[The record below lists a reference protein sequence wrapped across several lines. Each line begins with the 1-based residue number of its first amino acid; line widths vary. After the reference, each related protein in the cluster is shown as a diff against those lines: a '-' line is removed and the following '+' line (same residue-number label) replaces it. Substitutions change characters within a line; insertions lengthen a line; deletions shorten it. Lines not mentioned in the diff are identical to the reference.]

1 MGTDVTVHA
10 RLDAAPYAVEVR
22 DDAGHR
28 WQADEPPAQ
37 GGGDTGP
44 TPHALLLSSLGA
56 CTAITLAMFA
66 ARKQWPL
73 QGVQVALR
81 LRGAA
86 PGAVGATAGT
96 DITRSITLQGA
107 LDAAQRERLL
117 QVANACPVHKLLT
130 GEVRI
135 ASALTD

>member
-10 RLDAAPYAVEVR
+10 RLDTTPYAVAFS
-22 DDAGHR
+22 DDAGHH

-73 QGVQVALR
+73 QGVQVALT
-81 LRGAA
+81 LLGAA
-86 PGAVGATAGT
+86 PGTAGT

-117 QVANACPVHKLLT
+117 QVANACPIHKLLT
-130 GEVRI
+130 GDVRI